1 MLNIAVQRLHHQR
14 LVQTQF
20 QAPGEVVAWMGAVQ
34 AQEYAFAK
42 WALGLRM
49 MDATDAVIEQAFNE
63 GTILRTHLMRPTWH
77 FVTPAD
83 IRWMLE
89 LTGPR
94 VNAFNAYKY
103 RQLELDDALF
113 RRSHAAIVKALQGGQ
128 QLTRA
133 ELREVLQRAD
143 IATTGIPPGSEHRTS
158 HILMRAE
165 LDGVICSG
173 PRRGKQFTYMLLE
186 ERAPHAKTLM
196 RDEAL
201 AELTRRYFTSHGPA
215 TMRDFAWWSGLTMA
229 DVKAGLATLGS
240 PLSHE
245 VINGQTYWFSS
256 APPIVHK
263 EIITAHLLPV
273 LDEYT
278 VSYKDRSAVLDT
290 RYTKQIG
297 SWNEILIDHAIAVN
311 GQVVGTWQRTLK
323 KDTVVVT
330 FNPFTTLADAEQQT
344 VAAAARRYGGFLRV
358 PVMYEE

>member
-1 MLNIAVQRLHHQR
+1 
-14 LVQTQF
+14 
-20 QAPGEVVAWMGAVQ
+20 
-34 AQEYAFAK
+34 
-42 WALGLRM
+42 
-49 MDATDAVIEQAFNE
+49 
-63 GTILRTHLMRPTWH
+63 MRPTWH

-113 RRSHAAIVKALQGGQ
+113 KRSHAAIVKALQGGQ

-133 ELREVLQRAD
+133 ELREVLQRAG
-143 IATTGIPPGSEHRTS
+143 IATTGITPGSEHRTS

-186 ERAPHAKTLM
+186 ERAPHAKTLA

-201 AELTRRYFTSHGPA
+201 AELTRRYFASHGPA

-229 DVKAGLATLGS
+229 DVKAGLAMTGS
-240 PLSHE
+240 RLIHD
-245 VINGQTYWFSS
+245 VVDGQTYWFSS
-256 APPIVHK
+256 PMLTAR
-263 EIITAHLLPV
+263 EETITAHLLPV

-278 VSYKDRSAVLDT
+278 VAYKDRSAILDT

-297 SWNEILIDHAIAVN
+297 SWNAILIDHAIAVN
-311 GQVVGTWQRTLK
+311 GQVVGTWRRTLK
-323 KDTVVVT
+323 KDAVAVM
-330 FNPFTTLADAEQQT
+330 FNPFTTLAVAEQRA
-344 VAAAARRYGGFLRV
+344 VAGAAQRYGDFLSL
-358 PVMYEE
+358 PVVYEE

>member
-1 MLNIAVQRLHHQR
+1 MFNIAVQRLHHQR
-14 LVQTQF
+14 LLRTQF
-20 QAPGEVVAWMGAVQ
+20 QAPSEVVAWMGAVQ

-49 MDATDAVIEQAFNE
+49 VNAMDAVVEQAFNE

-94 VNAFNAYKY
+94 VNAFNAFKY

-113 RRSHAAIVKALQGGQ
+113 KRSQAAIIKALQGGQ

-133 ELREVLQRAD
+133 ELREVLQRAG
-143 IATTGIPPGSEHRTS
+143 IATTGITPGSEHRTS

-186 ERAPHAKTLM
+186 ERAPHAKTLP

-201 AELTRRYFTSHGPA
+201 AELIRRYFASHGPA

-229 DVKAGLATLGS
+229 DVKAGLAMLDS
-240 PLSHE
+240 RLSQE
-245 VINGQTYWFSS
+245 MIDGQTYWFSS
-256 APPIVHK
+256 ATPPVHDK
-263 EIITAHLLPV
+263 TITAHLLPV

-278 VSYKDRSAVLDT
+278 VAYKDRSAVLDT

-297 SWNEILIDHAIAVN
+297 SWNEILIDHAITVN
-311 GQVVGTWQRTLK
+311 GQVVGMWQRTLK
-323 KDTVVVT
+323 KDAVVVT
-330 FNPFTTLADAEQQT
+330 FNPFTTLAVAEQQA
-344 VAAAARRYGGFLRV
+344 VAAAARRYGDFLGM
-358 PVMYEE
+358 PVVYEE